1 MTKQYREWGTRR
13 CRAAAALAC
22 LLCLF
27 VVCFYLQ
34 LPAKGQGYTNT
45 FVPMRP
51 AATAKQRQIAVNN
64 SGAVVND
71 QLTNTPAFGPALD
84 SSRTAFVDNR
94 ATPEAFHR
102 LSSQPAQ
109 NSSWQQAAAR
119 HPERSVAGTGSWTS
133 GRPAYGVQQASYQ
146 MPPNQSHPQGFLVP
160 PQPGNAPLTKPIFS
174 TTPQRLPPGPSLRSG
189 EFAFNFSNAPWE
201 LVLKQFAYQNG
212 MSLQITQPATGTF
225 TYFDEKRYSTSQ
237 ALDIL
242 NDYLLPQGSILVRQ
256 SDKLTLLGAD
266 SSIPDGL
273 IPFVQIR
280 QLPEIGRN
288 ELATIAIPMRISD
301 PASAVS
307 EIEQLLSR
315 VGRAQ
320 SLSNSNRVMIT
331 DTGAYLRRIFD
342 LVTGA
347 GVAAAESQSFVYE
360 LRHSAAEEVAN
371 AINQFYASKGPE
383 AGGRPAHHAGGQS
396 SQVVVAEKTTNS
408 LLVHGRV
415 NDASEIYSM
424 IQQLDRAPREVVIQA
439 VLVEVQL
446 GNTDEFGVELGFQ
459 DSVLFNRSVIDNIL
473 TVTETVTSPNGTQTS
488 NDRIISQT
496 AAPGFNFNNQ
506 PLGNNVAISPST
518 VAGQALSS
526 FGTGRVNGDL
536 GFGGLVLSA
545 GSESVSVLLRAL
557 SAKFEIDILSRPQ
570 IRALDNHEALIQI
583 GQQVPVVDGVSVTA
597 VGSANPVIRQDQA
610 GIILKVTP
618 RISPEARVMIQVS
631 AEKSS
636 FQLAPGTGVPI
647 FTDATNGNVIEAPVK
662 DITTAN
668 TAVSVQSGQTIVLG
682 GMITKED
689 ITVERKV
696 PFLGDIPII
705 GRAFRYDLEQSE
717 RRELLIFLTPYVV
730 ENQAHSEEM
739 KHREIQ
745 HVHMPKSTKEFDWQ
759 LYGGSSYQPC
769 REPGCQTDG
778 TVSADRFPVPGQVP
792 FSGST
797 GPSGTSGN
805 SVMPV
810 GHSQQAALNHQ
821 PVQVAPPASAASQTN
836 GWKPFS
842 TFRGNANTP
851 RKPKNTDPPRNT
863 GMPLQ
868 SGYSDIGGQ
877 QATPATEPFQ
887 IYLPP
892 SRR

>member
-1 MTKQYREWGTRR
+1 MVT
-13 CRAAAALAC
+13 ASAS
-22 LLCLF
+22 LLGLVAVWLYF
-27 VVCFYLQ
+27 Q
-34 LPAKGQGYTNT
+34 PPAKGQGYANT
-45 FVPMRP
+45 WVQMQP
-51 AATAKQRQIAVNN
+51 AATSQQRQTAVNS
-64 SGAVVND
+64 SGGFVNRELAD
-71 QLTNTPAFGPALD
+71 TPSFGRP
-84 SSRTAFVDNR
+84 SEVSRTFVSENWAAAETYPR
-94 ATPEAFHR
+94 S
-102 LSSQPAQ
+102 SSQSTQ
-109 NSSWQQAAAR
+109 NDSWQQAASRYPQRA
-119 HPERSVAGTGSWTS
+119 VAGEGNWTS
-133 GRPAYGVQQASYQ
+133 GPPVSGVQQASYQ
-146 MPPNQSHPQGFLVP
+146 SPPNQSHPQGFLVP
-160 PQPGNAPLTKPIFS
+160 PQPANSPLAKPLFPTNSQI
-174 TTPQRLPPGPSLRSG
+174 LPSGPALRSG

-256 SDKLTLLGAD
+256 ADKLTLLGAD

-301 PASAVS
+301 PASAVA

-371 AINQFYASKGPE
+371 AINQFYASKGSE

-408 LLVHGRV
+408 LLVHGQV
-415 NDASEIYSM
+415 SDASEIYSM

-459 DSVLFNRSVIDNIL
+459 DSVLFNRSVIDNIV

-618 RISPEARVMIQVS
+618 RISPESQVMIQVS

-730 ENQAHSEEM
+730 ESQAHSEEL

-745 HVHMPKSTKEFDWQ
+745 HVHMPESTKEFDWQ

-769 REPGCQTDG
+769 REPACQADG
-778 TVSADRFPVPGQVP
+778 TASADCFPATGQAP
-792 FSGST
+792 FSGSN
-797 GPSGTSGN
+797 GSIGTSGN
-805 SVMPV
+805 SVMTV
-810 GHSQQAALNHQ
+810 GHSQQASSNHQ
-821 PVQVAPPASAASQTN
+821 PVQGAPPAPAASQAN
-836 GWKPFS
+836 AWKPFS
-842 TFRGNANTP
+842 TFRGSTDSR
-851 RKPKNTDPPRNT
+851 RKPKNTDPPQNTAPPRNT
-863 GMPLQ
+863 RMPLQ
-868 SGYSDIGGQ
+868 SGYSDIGGP